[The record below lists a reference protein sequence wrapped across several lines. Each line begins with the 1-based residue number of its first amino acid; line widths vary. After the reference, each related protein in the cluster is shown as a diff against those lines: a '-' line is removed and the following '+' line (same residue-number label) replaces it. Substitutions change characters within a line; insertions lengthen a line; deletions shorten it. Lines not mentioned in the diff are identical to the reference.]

1 MKRLTKRGGGF
12 LAAGALGLAAGVAF
26 DSWSAAAL
34 GIAFL
39 LALGVAW
46 IESDAPSIQI
56 AREPTSA
63 VLTEGGRTRVVL
75 HVRTPRRRRAL
86 IEEGTSPGLHIV
98 QGLPRADADIPARLE
113 YEVEARTPGR
123 WRLGPLSVRVTDPLK
138 LVEETWTLPANE
150 HISVYPRLDAL
161 RDVPLRSRLS
171 LPLAGSYSTGQA
183 GLGSDFYA
191 LRGYQQ
197 GDTMRTVNWRASART
212 GKGLVVNQR
221 EKESQATVTF
231 FVDARGI
238 GRVGTPT
245 QNAWVES
252 IRAFAALAAHVARRR
267 DQPKLVL
274 YGERIHGPTSARP
287 GDTALTSLLDLLL
300 DSPPTGSSGL
310 AAAVEQVAPL
320 LRPKAPVV
328 IISALLEDESAP
340 LAIASLR
347 SLEQNITVIAIDPNQ
362 HLTVSGSSASA
373 VERAL
378 AERARRIEALRAR
391 GGHVIPW
398 DPSEPLAIA
407 LAREARP

>member
-1 MKRLTKRGGGF
+1 MTKRGGGL
-12 LAAGALGLAAGVAF
+12 LAAGTLGLAAGLALG
-26 DSWSAAAL
+26 SWSASAL
-34 GIAFL
+34 GIALL
-39 LALGVAW
+39 LALAVAW
-46 IESDAPSIQI
+46 IEGEAPSIQVV
-56 AREPTSA
+56 REPTSA
-63 VLTEGGRTRVVL
+63 ILTEGGRTRVVL
-75 HVRTPRRRRAL
+75 HVQTPRRRRAL
-86 IEEGTSPGLHIV
+86 IEEEVPPGLHIV
-98 QGLPRADADIPARLE
+98 QGLPRADATIPTKLE

-123 WRLGPLSVRVTDPLK
+123 WRLGPLRVRVTDPLK
-138 LVEETWTLPANE
+138 LVEETWTISANE
-150 HISVYPRLDAL
+150 RISVYPRLDAL

-191 LRGYQQ
+191 LRAYQQ

-231 FVDARGI
+231 FVDARAI

-252 IRAFAALAAHVARRR
+252 IRAFAALAAHAARRR
-267 DQPKLVL
+267 DRPRLVL
-274 YGERIHGPTSARP
+274 YGERVHGPTSARS
-287 GDTALTSLLDLLL
+287 GDAALTSLLDPLL
-300 DSPPTGSSGL
+300 DLPPTGSIGL

-328 IISALLEDESAP
+328 IISALLEDESVP
-340 LAIASLR
+340 FAITSLR
-347 SLEQNITVIAIDPNQ
+347 SLEQNVTVIAIDPSQ
-362 HLTVSGSSASA
+362 HLAASGSPASGI
-373 VERAL
+373 ERTL
-378 AERARRIEALRAR
+378 AERTLRIEALRAR